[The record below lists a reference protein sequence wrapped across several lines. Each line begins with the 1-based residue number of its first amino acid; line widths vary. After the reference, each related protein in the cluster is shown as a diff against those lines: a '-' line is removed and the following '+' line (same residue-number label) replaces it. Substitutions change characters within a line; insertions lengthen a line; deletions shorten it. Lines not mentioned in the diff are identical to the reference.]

1 MHLQGGGFMQ
11 IYLDLLILLNFAVDL
26 LLLLAV
32 NRLCGYP
39 IRVMRSAGAAGIGAV
54 YAAVCIL
61 PGFRFLANLF
71 WRVIFLCVMSVV
83 AFGLNRSTLRRGVLL
98 IFLSMALGGVAGC
111 IGRGGIIGIIVSATA
126 MLVLCRIGF
135 HGGTVRKT
143 YVPVELRYRGKK
155 LSLVAL
161 RDTGNLLLD
170 PVTGQK
176 VLVAGPEIAW
186 DVAGLTPLQL
196 AQPVDTISQSRIP
209 GLRLI
214 PYRCVGQSC
223 GMLLAMNFDSVK
235 VAGVECGH
243 LVAFTPNGF
252 GAGSEYQALTGGEL

>member
-1 MHLQGGGFMQ
+1 MQ
-11 IYLDLLILLNFAVDL
+11 IYLDLMILLNFVVDL

-39 IRVMRSAGAAGIGAV
+39 VRPFRSAGAAGVGAV

-61 PGFRFLANLF
+61 PGYRFMSGLF
-71 WRVIFLCVMSVV
+71 WRVIFLCIMSVV
-83 AFGLNRSTLRRGVLL
+83 AFGWNRSTLRRGVLL

-111 IGRGGIIGIIVSATA
+111 IGRGGFWGIVVSAAA

-135 HGGTVRKT
+135 YGGSVRKT

-155 LSLVAL
+155 LTLVAL
-161 RDTGNLLLD
+161 RDTGNLLSD

-176 VLVAGPEIAW
+176 VLVTGPEIAW
-186 DVAGLTPLQL
+186 DVAGLTPSQL
-196 AQPVDTISQSRIP
+196 AQPVETISQCRIP

-235 VAGVECGH
+235 VAGIECGH

-252 GAGSEYQALTGGEL
+252 GAGSEYQALSGGEI

>member
-1 MHLQGGGFMQ
+1 MHPQGGGSMQ
-11 IYLDLLILLNFAVDL
+11 IYLDMMILLNFAVDL

-39 IRVMRSAGAAGIGAV
+39 VRLLRSAGAAGIGAF
-54 YAAVCIL
+54 YAGVCIL
-61 PGFRFLANLF
+61 PGFRFMSGLF
-71 WRVIFLCVMSVV
+71 WRLIFLCIISVA
-83 AFGLNRSTLRRGVLL
+83 AFGLNRSTVRRGVLL
-98 IFLSMALGGVAGC
+98 VFLSMALGGVAGC
-111 IGRGGIIGIIVSATA
+111 IGRGGFIGIIISAAA
-126 MLVLCRIGF
+126 MLVMCRVGF

-143 YVPVELRYRGKK
+143 YVPVELRYGGKK

-161 RDTGNLLLD
+161 RDTGNLLTD

-176 VLVAGPEIAW
+176 VLVAGPEVAW
-186 DVAGLTPLQL
+186 DVAGLTPQQL
-196 AQPVDTISQSRIP
+196 AQPVETMTRCSIT
-209 GLRLI
+209 GLRII

-235 VAGVECGH
+235 VAGIECGR

-252 GAGSEYQALTGGEL
+252 GTGSEYQALTGGEI